1 MPPVEALLVVLDAL
15 DGEQIESI
23 AAKNFDFGVTQG
35 ELYLSIIKRMVAEEG
50 RKRAGAVP

>member
-1 MPPVEALLVVLDAL
+1 MPAAEALLEVLDAL
-15 DGEQIESI
+15 DAEQIESI

-35 ELYLSIIKRMVAEEG
+35 ELYLGIIKRLVADEG